1 MTNEQERYLNDLA
14 REHNLASFFSED
26 FDGIKMT
33 LMGSKESFERF
44 LQSNTCEGVEFTLI
58 EWDHTHRRDFCDK
71 DSQ

>member
-14 REHNLASFFSED
+14 REHNLASFFSES

-33 LMGSKESFERF
+33 LMGSKDSFERF
-44 LQSNTCEGVEFTLI
+44 LQSNTCECVEFTFI
-58 EWDHTHRRDFCDK
+58 EWDNTSRRDFCDK